1 MRKDIMLN
9 ALFDSFN
16 EATRRF
22 EYDYIFIDAA
32 FLLIW
37 LGILIKQKKWNP
49 IKYGLFLGILVYII
63 DAVWWWN
70 ASAGAN
76 YPLGTTIREYWIDG
90 VKMPHPL
97 GEYFWIK
104 SGADFMMC
112 ISYSLFAFGWLW
124 IMYENYVKKNL
135 KEIILYT
142 SLFFGSWMLIP
153 FISKILPINDTEVYT
168 VRHMDS
174 QMGVWISNVIIG
186 YILFCIIYGT
196 GKLRER
202 DFKLI
207 GYVFLVGCL
216 ESFFMEFPLFI
227 SGIRPTGIPFLIY
240 EIFFLFN
247 QGAPYLYI
255 LQVEVL
261 PILTRKIKKNKLS
274 EIELLTTS

>member
-1 MRKDIMLN
+1 MIQTIII
-9 ALFDSFN
+9 FN
-16 EATRRF
+16 
-22 EYDYIFIDAA
+22 
-32 FLLIW
+32 
-37 LGILIKQKKWNP
+37 
-49 IKYGLFLGILVYII
+49 
-63 DAVWWWN
+63 VWWWN

-196 GKLRER
+196 GKFRDRDR

-255 LQVEVL
+255 LQIEVL
-261 PILTRKIKKNKLS
+261 PFLTRKKNKKKCS
-274 EIELLTTS
+274 EIELLATS